1 LLGSS
6 YQGWLL
12 IVLAE
17 GYDRDDLPLK
27 VFIFLLQTIQ
37 PKVNEDEVNKTFGHN
52 TQSIKA
58 PGLLPFS
65 WRWVKTQAEER
76 VEGKIIF
83 IRSFNIFFIK
93 KVI

>member
-1 LLGSS
+1 MLRSS

-76 VEGKIIF
+76 VE
-83 IRSFNIFFIK
+83 
-93 KVI
+93 VW